1 MDTGIILDSKTEEI
15 ELLVFQINEKNYGI
29 SVDKVREIIRN
40 EEITIIPNSHP
51 YIEGVFMPR
60 DIIITLINLA
70 KVLNLPESAD
80 FTKDMLIIT
89 NFAKLNI
96 AFRVHSL
103 GGIHRILR
111 KDIMVPDKTIN
122 NEHSSLATGIV
133 KINEELIIILDY
145 GKIISDISPELV

>member
-1 MDTGIILDSKTEEI
+1 MDTSKVLESQTEEI
-15 ELLVFQINEKNYGI
+15 ELLVFQIDEKSYGI
-29 SVDKVREIIRN
+29 NVDKVREIIRN
-40 EEITIIPNSHP
+40 EEVTMIPNSHP

-70 KVLNLPESAD
+70 KVLNLPGSAD
-80 FTKDMLIIT
+80 VKKDMLIIT

-103 GGIHRILR
+103 GGIHRILQ
-111 KDIMVPDKTIN
+111 KDIMIPDKTIN

-133 KINEELIIILDY
+133 KLNEELIVVLDY
-145 GKIISDISPELV
+145 EKIISDISPELV